1 MNYKF
6 LIYPKGLSFYWLKN
20 IKAVKSKMSS
30 IAFLIAL
37 ALSLYS
43 RKGLIARM
51 WKSHLRGESRVEFFF

>member
-6 LIYPKGLSFYWLKN
+6 LIYRKGLSFYWLKN
-20 IKAVKSKMSS
+20 IKAVKLCQMSS

-43 RKGLIARM
+43 RKGLIARV
-51 WKSHLRGESRVEFFF
+51 WKSHLPGKK